1 LKIYSKKKI
10 KTLLGLTREIKV
22 AVACCCSELRYRKIN
37 RSVSKIEDILEGK
50 KSEPVKD

>member
-1 LKIYSKKKI
+1 MKIYSEKKI
-10 KTLLGLTREIKV
+10 NHLLTLTREIKV

-50 KSEPVKD
+50 KSEPIKD